1 MNQESYDME
10 KTLTIYDGQ
19 TAYSPI
25 FHQYYRGIIRLV
37 EVAYQKYDKIYVV
50 SYSKTLEYMHKCT
63 NVPFIDVPVNKHN
76 FGLLG
81 TKYITPSSASML
93 FQNVDVQD
101 VIVYLRCDSSEYLT
115 YTIRKCKDYKP
126 AKLPL
131 NQFFDILILANIVKE
146 LVLRTKTNN
155 MTVKLWDPISIKWI
169 PFMKYY
175 NKDLKIKVENFLDEN
190 LSAKLEKPL
199 KQAIGWNKDEIEV
212 NARKFYEFDYE
223 MRLHA
228 PTDNKKS
235 LNFVFSGQFTPL
247 RQHTFHILDQ
257 LFDDPEHKI
266 RFYATVKKPG
276 EKLKKTFIPVDQYYK
291 LLKASKFTFN
301 MLPFVKTTVSQSRF
315 TEAMFRDCISIF
327 DEKVNIHK
335 LFTDENDLKFIQDNL
350 VYHPSQYA
358 TINDFIMTL
367 IDRYDELLV
376 GMKNTE
382 LWKRTINISQK
393 DILAN
398 LDYDGDDVVY

>member
-1 MNQESYDME
+1 ME

-19 TAYSPI
+19 SAYSPNI
-25 FHQYYRGIIRLV
+25 HQYYRGIIKLV
-37 EVAYQKYDKIYVV
+37 EVAYQRYDKIYVV
-50 SYSKTLEYMHKCT
+50 SYAKTLEYMHKCT
-63 NVPFIDVPVNKHN
+63 DVPFVDVVVNKHN
-76 FGLLG
+76 FRLSG
-81 TKYITPSSASML
+81 TKYITSSAASMM

-101 VIVYLRCDSSEYLT
+101 VMVYLCFDANDYMALT
-115 YTIRKCKDYKP
+115 IEKCKDYKP

-131 NQFFDILILANIVKE
+131 NHFFDKLIMTNIVKE
-146 LVLRTKTNN
+146 LVLRTTTNR
-155 MTVKLWDPISIKWI
+155 MTLKLWDPISIKWI
-169 PFMKYY
+169 PFMKHY

-190 LSAKLEKPL
+190 MSTQLGKKLKSL
-199 KQAIGWNKDEIEV
+199 TGWSKDEVEV

-223 MRLHA
+223 MRMNA
-228 PTDNKKS
+228 SSDNKKT
-235 LNFVFSGQFTPL
+235 LNFVFSGKFVHL
-247 RQHTFHILDQ
+247 REHTFHVLDQ

-266 RFYATVKKPG
+266 RFYATVKIPG
-276 EKLKKTFIPVDQYYK
+276 KKIKKTFIPVDQYYK

-335 LFTDENDLKFIQDNL
+335 MFTDEEDLKFIQDNL
-350 VYHPSQYA
+350 VYHPSKYA
-358 TINDFIMTL
+358 TVNEFIMTL
-367 IDRYDELLV
+367 VDRYDELLA
-376 GMKNTE
+376 GMKNTK
-382 LWKRTINISQK
+382 LWKRTISTSQN